1 MWGVSGLWALID
13 TVVGST
19 ANILGYFM
27 FGPQWGTITGGPM
40 KVVWFFCILA
50 WAGYVFSIV
59 AWPAVGAVWAAYATV
74 VGALRW
80 LTRQPAVVV
89 PAAPAAANAP
99 ALEFIGGGGRGERGH
114 HRLVAGNQGGSGRW
128 KLEPCGTV

>member
-1 MWGVSGLWALID
+1 MSGLWALID
-13 TVVGST
+13 TVVGSA
-19 ANILGYFM
+19 ANKFGYFM

-40 KVVWFFCILA
+40 KLVWFFCILGLA

-74 VGALRW
+74 VSALRW
-80 LTRQPAVVV
+80 LTRQHAVVA

-99 ALEFIGGGGRGERGH
+99 AIGSWRQQRDI
-114 HRLVAGNQGGSGRW
+114 
-128 KLEPCGTV
+128 